1 MISQDYI
8 FPIMFLVLPTLLAL
22 GLFIEQK
29 VLSHGSYIYEI
40 QDSDEWYSKDLD
52 LKDKSWEEVKIEIKL
67 FQNVV
72 NKISD
77 NFAKDTYDKNSLHVL
92 TMQFH
97 KKLIVLNHHLNTMDR
112 EGINDYDDYKS
123 ILDNIDEIIEKLI
136 SYNQN
141 TLKPDYTTEFA
152 NIVNIIYLPLAVIT
166 GYFGMNFATMGVHN
180 PKDKGVYNENQG
192 QFFVL
197 TISAIVIIVYMYI
210 MYETNKP
217 FGAFDYLYKGKNK
230 FTITDYIFGTSKKEE
245 EKKERDK
252 IGEKLKKKFSNEDS
266 ESYKEYTIKNPPPS
280 LNIYKK
286 EKDSLAPP
294 IIRRDNLGPYDESLF
309 DYKL

>member
-141 TLKPDYTTEFA
+141 
-152 NIVNIIYLPLAVIT
+152 
-166 GYFGMNFATMGVHN
+166 
-180 PKDKGVYNENQG
+180 
-192 QFFVL
+192 
-197 TISAIVIIVYMYI
+197 
-210 MYETNKP
+210 
-217 FGAFDYLYKGKNK
+217 
-230 FTITDYIFGTSKKEE
+230 
-245 EKKERDK
+245 
-252 IGEKLKKKFSNEDS
+252 
-266 ESYKEYTIKNPPPS
+266 
-280 LNIYKK
+280 
-286 EKDSLAPP
+286 
-294 IIRRDNLGPYDESLF
+294 LF
-309 DYKL
+309 LM